1 MILWENGYEQH
12 IRFTM
17 KETSNYNTNI
27 VKKPWGYEY
36 LVYQNNDVALW
47 FLYIAP
53 GQSTSMH
60 CHPKKTTG
68 LVLLDGEAEVSFL
81 ADRRYL
87 KSLDKVMI
95 RRGLFHSTKAMSD
108 NGAFIFEIE
117 TPVNKQDLV
126 RLNDLYGRESKPYED
141 FKYEEPKNKDCLWI
155 DNSDTVYDFNNC
167 VLHVENITDI
177 NTINLKKDEDL
188 IMFLKG
194 GLIRNINDNS
204 HCVTLPGDVG
214 FGNIIKQV
222 SGQLDGVHQDTLIMT
237 ITKSNG

>member
-1 MILWENGYEQH
+1 
-12 IRFTM
+12 M

-47 FLYIAP
+47 FLYIEP

-81 ADRRYL
+81 ADKRYL

-95 RRGLFHSTKAMSD
+95 RRGLFHSTKAISD

-117 TPVNKQDLV
+117 TPVDKHDLV

-155 DNSDTVYDFNNC
+155 DGSDTVYDFNNC
-167 VLHVENITDI
+167 LLHIETIKDI

-194 GLIRNINDNS
+194 GLIRNTNDTS
-204 HCVTLPGDVG
+204 HCVTVPGDVG

-222 SGQLDGVHQDTLIMT
+222 SAQLDGVHHDTLIMT